1 MKLIKDVFGIF
12 YMFLMLSVFWGG
24 HYQVIKFLDLLFE
37 TNYFCYDLYDV
48 QSKIDYTSCDDYL
61 LSTSAVVAI
70 INAYIL
76 VYSGMLTQTT
86 NKS

>member
-1 MKLIKDVFGIF
+1 MKHIYSAIELCYGLFLLLI
-12 YMFLMLSVFWGG
+12 FLGG

-76 VYSGMLTQTT
+76 VYSGMLTQAT